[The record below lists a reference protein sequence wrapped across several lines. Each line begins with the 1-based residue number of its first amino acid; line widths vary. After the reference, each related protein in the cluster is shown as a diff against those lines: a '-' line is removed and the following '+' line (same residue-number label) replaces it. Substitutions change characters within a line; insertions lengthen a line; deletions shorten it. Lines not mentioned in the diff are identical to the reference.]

1 MEAHELSKALRDEAV
16 RAPTRERPAV
26 PGREAP
32 VVSDR
37 AIPIAIVRQ
46 ADVRRRRRPRLT
58 EQGVLA
64 PGITPRARLEW
75 VNRVLNV
82 LLASLALIIVA
93 PLMLAV
99 AIAVKLTS
107 PGPVLYTQ
115 TRVGIDRRHRRT
127 FAVVDRRGDDAGG
140 IIFTIYKF
148 RTMCVDAEC
157 ASGPV
162 WATPDDPRVT
172 PIGALL
178 RRTRLDELPQL
189 FNVLKGDMN
198 IVGPRPERPSIF
210 SRLRSDIAEYP
221 YRQRAKPGITGLA
234 QISLPYDASIEDVR
248 KKVQYDL
255 EYLQRQGLA
264 EDVRIMIRTVPVVLF
279 RRGGW

>member
-1 MEAHELSKALRDEAV
+1 MEAHEFSKALRDEAL
-16 RAPTRERPAV
+16 RAPARERSAPS
-26 PGREAP
+26 GRETP
-32 VVSDR
+32 VTTDR

-46 ADVRRRRRPRLT
+46 ADVRRRRRPQLA
-58 EQGVLA
+58 EQGAVA
-64 PGITPRARLEW
+64 AGVVPRERLEW
-75 VNRVLNV
+75 VNRVVNV
-82 LLASLALIIVA
+82 LIASLALVLVA
-93 PLMLAV
+93 PVMLVV
-99 AIAVKLTS
+99 AIAVKLSS

-115 TRVGIDRRHRRT
+115 TRVGIDRRQRRT

-157 ASGPV
+157 SSGPV
-162 WATPDDPRVT
+162 WATPNDPRATAV
-172 PIGALL
+172 GALL

-189 FNVLKGDMN
+189 LNVLKGDMN

-210 SRLRSDIAEYP
+210 TRLRSDIAEYP
-221 YRQRAKPGITGLA
+221 YRQRTKPGITGLA

-248 KKVQYDL
+248 RKVQYDL

-264 EDVRIMIRTVPVVLF
+264 EDVRIMLRTVPVVLF